1 MTFTITQDD
10 NSPALLTTLSD
21 ESGVPVDLSNAGD
34 VRFIMQDMYER
45 IVVDESLDGGVSI
58 VDEDMGMVEFVF
70 SETETRNVGGYEAEF
85 EVRYTNGVVET
96 FPTDGKI
103 DIKVVEHIA

>member
-1 MTFTITQDD
+1 MTFTITQGD

-21 ESGVPVDLSNAGD
+21 GSGAPVDLSNVRD

-45 IVVDESLDGGVSI
+45 VVVDESLDDAVSI
-58 VDEDMGMVEFVF
+58 VDKDTGVVEFVF
-70 SETETRNVGGYEAEF
+70 SQAETRTVGRYEAEF
-85 EVRYTNGVVET
+85 EVRYTNGAVET